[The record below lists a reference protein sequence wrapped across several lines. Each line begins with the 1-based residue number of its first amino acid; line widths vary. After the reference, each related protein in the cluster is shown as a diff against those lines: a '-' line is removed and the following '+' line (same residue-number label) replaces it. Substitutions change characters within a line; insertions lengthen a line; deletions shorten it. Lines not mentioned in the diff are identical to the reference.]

1 MSCSIKTSLAGQRTK
16 ASVNGVVVPHDLISR
31 EVQNHPAKSPIAG
44 WTEAARALAVREL
57 LLQEARR
64 LGVAAEPA
72 TDEDGRRETDEEA
85 MIRALVAREVATP
98 EPDAD
103 TCRRYYEQNRRRFR
117 SPDIFEAAHILIAAP
132 RQDAP
137 RFEAARRKARE
148 ILAELSR
155 APEHFAELARARSD
169 CPSRES
175 GGNLGQITPGSTVPE
190 FEAALQKL
198 ATGAIASEP
207 VESRF
212 GCHVVRLERRIE
224 GRELPFELVAQRI
237 ADYLRDRVQRT
248 ATAQYLQVLAGKADV
263 QGVELTRAAS
273 PLVQ

>member
-1 MSCSIKTSLAGQRTK
+1 MSCSIKAQLAGQRTK
-16 ASVNGVVVPHDLISR
+16 VSVNGVVVPHDLISR
-31 EVQNHPAKSPIAG
+31 EAQNHPAKTPVAA

-64 LGVAAEPA
+64 VGVAAAPA

-98 EPDAD
+98 EPDAE

-132 RQDAP
+132 RHDAP
-137 RFEAARRKARE
+137 RYEAARQTARE
-148 ILAELSR
+148 LIAQ
-155 APEHFAELARARSD
+155 LARTPEQFADLARSHSS
-169 CPSRES
+169 CPSREA
-175 GGNLGQITPGSTVPE
+175 GGNLGQITPGSTVAE
-190 FEAALQKL
+190 FEAALRNL
-198 ATGAIASEP
+198 DAGAIAPEP

-212 GCHVVRLERRIE
+212 GCHVVRLARRIE

-237 ADYLRDRVQRT
+237 ADYLRERVQRT

-263 QGVELTRAAS
+263 QGVELTRATS
-273 PLVQ
+273 PLLQ

>member
-1 MSCSIKTSLAGQRTK
+1 MSCSIKAQLASQRTK
-16 ASVNGVVVPHDLISR
+16 VSVNGVVIPHDLISR
-31 EVQNHPAKSPIAG
+31 EAQNHPAKSPVAA

-64 LGVAAEPA
+64 VGMAAAPA

-98 EPDAD
+98 DPDAD

-117 SPDIFEAAHILIAAP
+117 SPEIFEAAHILIAAP
-132 RQDAP
+132 RNDAA
-137 RFEAARRKARE
+137 RYEAARQTARE
-148 ILAELSR
+148 LI
-155 APEHFAELARARSD
+155 AELARSPERFADSARVHSA
-169 CPSRES
+169 CPSRDS
-175 GGNLGQITPGSTVPE
+175 GGNLGQVTLGSTVPE
-190 FEAALQKL
+190 FETALRTL
-198 ATGAIASEP
+198 EPGAIAPEP

-212 GCHVVRLERRIE
+212 GCHVVRLERRID

-237 ADYLRDRVQRT
+237 AEYLRDRVQRT
-248 ATAQYLQVLAGKADV
+248 ATAQYLRVLAGKADV
-263 QGVELTRAAS
+263 QGIELARAQS

>member
-1 MSCSIKTSLAGQRTK
+1 MSCSIKAQIAGQRTK
-16 ASVNGVVVPHDLISR
+16 VSVNGTVIPHDLISR
-31 EVQNHPAKSPIAG
+31 EAQNHPAKSPAAA

-64 LGVAAEPA
+64 VGVAAEPA
-72 TDEDGRRETDEEA
+72 ADEDGRRETDEEA

-98 EPDAD
+98 EPDAE
-103 TCRRYYEQNRRRFR
+103 TCRRYFEQNRRRFR

-132 RQDAP
+132 RHDGKRYQ
-137 RFEAARRKARE
+137 AARQTARE
-148 ILAELSR
+148 FI
-155 APEHFAELARARSD
+155 AELARKPADFAGLARAHSA

-175 GGNLGQITPGSTVPE
+175 GGNLGQITPGSTVAE
-190 FEAALQKL
+190 FESALRTL
-198 ATGAIASEP
+198 EPGAIAPEP

-224 GRELPFELVAQRI
+224 GRELPFELVADRI
-237 ADYLRDRVQRT
+237 AAYLRDRVLRT

-263 QGVELTRAAS
+263 QGVELIRAAS

>member
-1 MSCSIKTSLAGQRTK
+1 MSCSIKAQIAGARPK
-16 ASVNGVVVPHDLISR
+16 ISVNGIVIPHDLISR
-31 EVQNHPAKSPIAG
+31 EAQNHPSRTPVAA

-64 LGVAAEPA
+64 LGVAAEAA
-72 TDEDGRRETDEEA
+72 TDAEGRRETDEEA

-98 EPDAD
+98 EPDAE

-117 SPDIFEAAHILIAAP
+117 SPDIFEVAHILIAAP
-132 RQDAP
+132 RGDAL
-137 RFEAARRKARE
+137 RYDAARQKARE
-148 ILAELSR
+148 LTETLSR
-155 APEHFAELARARSD
+155 EPEQFTELARAHSD

-198 ATGAIASEP
+198 ATGAVASEP

-212 GCHVVRLERRIE
+212 GVHVVRLDRRIA
-224 GRELPFELVAQRI
+224 GRELPFELVADRI
-237 ADYLRDRVQRT
+237 ADYLRERVQRT